1 MRGEYSSINL
11 RDKLSQELPPHARR
25 IRLRWLGRIR
35 CRGTTSACAE
45 NTPLATQRRTA
56 TANYLRMRGE
66 YYEPSLEPSGEPE
79 LPPHARRI
87 RKTDP
92 TVNRFFGTTSACA
105 ENTPIRTGQRHP
117 RENYLRMR
125 GEYPTGVTSMNFGVE
140 LPPHARRIRGVF
152 YRNIRVLGTT
162 SACAENT
169 VISDRGWQVIRNYL
183 RMRGEY
189 GLPPFYALTC
199 LELPP
204 HARRILCTINC
215 AGHVRGTTSACAEN
229 TNVAPKPSI

>member
-125 GEYPTGVTSMNFGVE
+125 GEYERLIGAVAKCAE
-140 LPPHARRIRGVF
+140 LPPHARRIHHCGFTR
-152 YRNIRVLGTT
+152 
-162 SACAENT
+162 
-169 VISDRGWQVIRNYL
+169 
-183 RMRGEY
+183 
-189 GLPPFYALTC
+189 
-199 LELPP
+199 
-204 HARRILCTINC
+204 
-215 AGHVRGTTSACAEN
+215 
-229 TNVAPKPSI
+229 